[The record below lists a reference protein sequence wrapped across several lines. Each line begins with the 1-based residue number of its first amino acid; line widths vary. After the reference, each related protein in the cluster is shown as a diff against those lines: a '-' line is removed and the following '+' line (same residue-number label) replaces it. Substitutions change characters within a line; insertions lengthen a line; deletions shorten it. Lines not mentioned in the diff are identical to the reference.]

1 MRRLSAQFILTNA
14 GPPLKRGVI
23 TTNDDGTI
31 IKVENTNGSLREHQS
46 VEFHNGIIVPG
57 FVNCHCHLE
66 LSHLKGAVPE
76 GTGLVEFL
84 IQLQNIRNRNPEAV
98 LSSAVSAD
106 KELYNE
112 GIELCADICNTSA
125 TFNVKRKS
133 RIRYLNML
141 EVFGTDPGKADIR
154 MNEIIRLSEDSA
166 KSGLDFFIVPHTVY
180 TVSLPLF
187 RLIREK
193 TGENRITSIHFM
205 ETEGEDSF
213 VSDHSGPLKGSFEKA
228 GMLPRELQTSE
239 SLTSAI
245 LDEVTPSG
253 TLILVHNTYAD
264 RKTVREILKRKNT
277 FWCLCP
283 DANLYI
289 ENKIPPADM
298 LVSEG
303 CEIVTGTDSLASNG
317 KLSILSGLKTLQCY
331 YPSLGLEELI
341 RWATINGAR
350 ALGEDRNYGKI
361 EPGKKPGL
369 LLLQNADLVN
379 FRLLPETAVTRL
391 L

>member
-1 MRRLSAQFILTNA
+1 MRRISAQFILTNT
-14 GPPLKRGVI
+14 GPPLKRGII
-23 TTNDDGTI
+23 TADDDGTI
-31 IKVENTNGSLREHQS
+31 IRIENTNGSLKESQS
-46 VEFHNGIIVPG
+46 VEFYNGIIIPG

-66 LSHLKGAVPE
+66 LSHLKGTVPS
-76 GTGLVEFL
+76 GTGLGEFL
-84 IQLQNIRNRNPEAV
+84 IQLQKIRAASPDV
-98 LSSAVSAD
+98 ILSSAVSAD
-106 KELYNE
+106 SDLYNE
-112 GIELCADICNTSA
+112 GTVLCADICNTSL
-125 TFNVKRKS
+125 TFNIKRRS
-133 RIRYLNML
+133 RIRYLNLL
-141 EVFGTDPGKADIR
+141 EVFGTDPEQAGSRID
-154 MNEIIRLSEDSA
+154 EIIKLSEEA
-166 KSGLDFFIVPHTVY
+166 EKSGLTSFITPHTVY

-187 RLIREK
+187 RLIRKK

-205 ETEGEDSF
+205 EAEGEDSF
-213 VSDHSGPLKGSFEKA
+213 VSDHSGPLKESFEKA
-228 GMLPRELQTSE
+228 GMLPRELRTPE

-245 LDEVTPSG
+245 LDEVTQSG
-253 TLILVHNTYAD
+253 MLILVHNTYAD

-289 ENKIPPADM
+289 ENKIPPVDI

-317 KLSILSGLKTLQCY
+317 KLSILSGLKTLQRY

-379 FRLLPETAVTRL
+379 FRLLPETTVTRL